1 MPNSDFD
8 VVTGPSA
15 PPGKAP
21 AAPDRRAPADPV
33 IPVAL
38 PDTGVPQ
45 RSGPPPR
52 DGAETGVR

>member
-15 PPGKAP
+15 PPGKPP
-21 AAPDRRAPADPV
+21 AAPDRQVPADPV
-33 IPVAL
+33 IP
-38 PDTGVPQ
+38 DTGTAQ

-52 DGAETGVR
+52 GAETGVR